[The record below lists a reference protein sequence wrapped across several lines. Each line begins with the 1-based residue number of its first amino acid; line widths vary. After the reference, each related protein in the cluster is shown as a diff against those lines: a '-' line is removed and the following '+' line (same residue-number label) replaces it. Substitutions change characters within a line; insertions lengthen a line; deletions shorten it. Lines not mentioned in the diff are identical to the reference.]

1 MSTFGN
7 GEQPPKPGTQAVLD
21 AIEGLKPKSKSYPA
35 SSNAHRGGRLKSVE
49 TIKDSHHMLARLF
62 ALGYTSNEVS
72 EMAGYSISR
81 CSILR
86 NDPLFIELVNHY
98 KGMVDEQFKE
108 TTDEYFR
115 LAEAA
120 RVKTMRMINDKL
132 DDEEE
137 LSVSELLKIHD
148 STADRTGYP
157 KRTIAHNVTT
167 DFAARLDQAIVRS
180 NKAKVINQ
188 PAGASSSQGSDTVD
202 RDGVSGEAPS
212 LPLNRRLA

>member
-1 MSTFGN
+1 MSDFGS
-7 GEQPPKPGTQAVLD
+7 GGSEPKPGTQAVLD
-21 AIEGLKPKSKSYPA
+21 AIEGLKPKSSPKPST
-35 SSNAHRGGRLKSVE
+35 SNNLRGGRLKSVE

-132 DDEEE
+132 DDEDE
-137 LSVSELLKIHD
+137 LSVSELMKIHD

-157 KRTIAHNVTT
+157 KRTVATNINV

-188 PAGASSSQGSDTVD
+188 PAAVEPPSAGAVD

-212 LPLNRRLA
+212 LPIRKLA